1 MTSKLENDSCFTK
14 NKTLEVGNGEEFHFF
29 LQNHTW
35 DLVKLPFGKKNYQN
49 VNWFLNSKPMLM
61 VLFNVI
67 KHDLLKV
74 VSMFLKNFIET
85 YSLMVHFES
94 KFTLSFLSKQLK
106 IWKSCVI

>member
-1 MTSKLENDSCFTK
+1 MTSKLGNDSCFTK

-35 DLVKLPFGKKNYQN
+35 DLVKLHFGKKLSN

-61 VLFNVI
+61 VLFNAI

-74 VSMFLKNFIET
+74 VSMFFKIFIET
-85 YSLMVHFES
+85 YSPMVHFES
-94 KFTLSFLSKQLK
+94 KSTLSFLSKQLK